1 MKQKWQKSQ
10 KGRVCNALLQY
21 YKRRYAQRRR
31 AAGGSHGCKNCQ
43 NPITWD
49 PNGGLPFDEAAKA
62 EIFAELEKDY
72 ISGITFSGG
81 DPLYMG
87 NREDVTALPK
97 EIKEAFPDK
106 KTWLYTGYLWEEVS
120 ALPIMPYLDVIV
132 DGRFVE
138 ELKDPQLHWKG
149 SFNQRIIDVQ
159 KSLEKGTMYLYH
171 AE

>member
-1 MKQKWQKSQ
+1 MKCHNVFPVKEQ
-10 KGRVCNALLQY
+10 VCSVVFQM
-21 YKRRYAQRRR
+21 
-31 AAGGSHGCKNCQ
+31 AA
-43 NPITWD
+43 
-49 PNGGLPFDEAAKA
+49 FDEHVFGAQMC
-62 EIFAELEKDY
+62 IRDRLEKDY

-87 NREDVTALPK
+87 NREDVTALAK